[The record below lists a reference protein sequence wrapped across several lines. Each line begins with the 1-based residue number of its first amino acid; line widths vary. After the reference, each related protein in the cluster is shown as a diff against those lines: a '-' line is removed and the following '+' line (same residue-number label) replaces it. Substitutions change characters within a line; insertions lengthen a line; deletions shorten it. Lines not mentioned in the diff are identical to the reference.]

1 MSLGRKR
8 SRERRQRFGRWLW
21 RLSQGLML
29 LIAILGFATFVYRG
43 AEELARSEVS
53 ALETQV
59 ARLTQQEAEA
69 QQDKSRIN
77 SALEQSRSEIRDLQ
91 ARYARDVP
99 RPPYTQLLTIA
110 QERITAGVA
119 PDRLANVLRQAEN
132 TRRCETRAVSR
143 RFAIRFGGAPSADE
157 GTSFLEGM
165 LRITAALPAS
175 AEDVARL
182 STVTVAN
189 AWNGRTETLTGLPQR
204 LSLPL
209 GNLELDLN
217 IASSDVRGFAQAT
230 LATCIRN

>member
-1 MSLGRKR
+1 
-8 SRERRQRFGRWLW
+8 
-21 RLSQGLML
+21 
-29 LIAILGFATFVYRG
+29 
-43 AEELARSEVS
+43 
-53 ALETQV
+53 
-59 ARLTQQEAEA
+59 
-69 QQDKSRIN
+69 
-77 SALEQSRSEIRDLQ
+77 
-91 ARYARDVP
+91 
-99 RPPYTQLLTIA
+99 LTIA

-165 LRITAALPAS
+165 LRITAALPAG

>member
-77 SALEQSRSEIRDLQ
+77 SALEQSRSEIRELQ

-132 TRRCETRAVSR
+132 TRRCETRTVSR

-157 GTSFLEGM
+157 GTSFL
-165 LRITAALPAS
+165 
-175 AEDVARL
+175 ARL